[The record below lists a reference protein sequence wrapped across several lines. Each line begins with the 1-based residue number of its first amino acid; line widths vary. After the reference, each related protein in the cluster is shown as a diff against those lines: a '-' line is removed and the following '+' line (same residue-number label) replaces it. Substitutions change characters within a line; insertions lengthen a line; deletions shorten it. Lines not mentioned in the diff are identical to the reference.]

1 MKHILLTQL
10 DDEIHQMIE
19 TLDKFQAL
27 TLAGLSISRLW
38 YPFEKWATQN
48 KISKFIEW
56 GNICV
61 DILWE
66 QILIG
71 QLLGSKSDF
80 EKYYKSLEKIDGK
93 IEQLEDKGIIFDGSI
108 AFPLIEAL
116 DSALCCFF
124 DPKLLPGLQRN
135 SFWPDIVAIVGQG
148 SEYIYDV
155 IFTNSDEINENDLIS
170 TVKADLR
177 WAEEHHRI
185 AEDVTF
191 LKSHQQDKPAILK
204 RKEDYMRLDIFL
216 Q

>member
-10 DDEIHQMIE
+10 DDEIYQEIK

-61 DILWE
+61 EILWE
-66 QILIG
+66 QILTG
-71 QLLGSKSDF
+71 QLSGPESDF

-148 SEYIYDV
+148 LEYIYDV
-155 IFTNSDEINENDLIS
+155 IFTNSDEISEDDLIS
-170 TVKADLR
+170 TVKSDPR
-177 WAEEHHRI
+177 WTAEHHRI
-185 AEDVTF
+185 AEDISF

-204 RKEDYMRLDIFL
+204 RKEDYMRLEIF
-216 Q
+216 

>member
-1 MKHILLTQL
+1 MKHALLTQL

-56 GNICV
+56 GSICV

-66 QILIG
+66 QIFTG

-80 EKYYKSLEKIDGK
+80 EKYFKSLEKIDGK

-108 AFPLIEAL
+108 AFPLVEAL
-116 DSALCCFF
+116 NSALCCFF
-124 DPKLLPGLQRN
+124 DPKLLPGLQRD

-155 IFTNSDEINENDLIS
+155 IFTNSDEINESDLIS
-170 TVKADLR
+170 SVKADLR
-177 WAEEHHRI
+177 WAEEHQRI

-191 LKSHQQDKPAILK
+191 LKSHQQNKPAILK